1 MQSRFAAGG
10 LLALGGLR
18 GARCGGGGSHWR
30 HGRCNSRRLRT
41 KTQFLQGKRI
51 EFAAGVQPVASLE
64 LLQRLHGGIVPLPVG
79 CSGERPI
86 FRQSLL
92 NLGDA
97 VGSGSFLSPLPP
109 PGVFARFPCPRSA
122 ACGRA
127 RRFASSAHRPCR
139 ARSCRHPALRRQEQ
153 HQSRRDGSSKSH
165 KPRPSISQTR

>member
-1 MQSRFAAGG
+1 MQSRFAAGC

-41 KTQFLQGKRI
+41 KTQPLQGNCI
-51 EFAAGVQPVASLE
+51 QLAAGVQPVASLE
-64 LLQRLHGGIVPLPVG
+64 LPHGFNGGIVPFTIGRP
-79 CSGERPI
+79 GERSI

-97 VGSGSFLSPLPP
+97 LGSGSFLSPLPP
-109 PGVFARFPCPRSA
+109 LGVFARFLRSA

-127 RRFASSAHRPCR
+127 RRFASSALRLCR
-139 ARSCRHPALRRQEQ
+139 ARSCRHAALRRQQ
-153 HQSRRDGSSKSH
+153 HRQNRRDGSS
-165 KPRPSISQTR
+165 